1 MLISRLKVPMPQTMN
16 KKTPI
21 SRHTVM
27 DYQNTKDKKEDP
39 KKLPEKLFT
48 RLEKSEVQFQSHIKV
63 RGTLRQI
70 KGLNI

>member
-1 MLISRLKVPMPQTMN
+1 
-16 KKTPI
+16 
-21 SRHTVM
+21 M

-48 RLEKSEVQFQSHIKV
+48 HLEKSEVQFQSHIKV